1 MLRRVCIPQAEEKH
15 LSCAMK
21 FMSTVQRTYLVHK
34 QACAAYLPFA
44 DEPCSA

>member
-1 MLRRVCIPQAEEKH
+1 
-15 LSCAMK
+15 MK

-44 DEPCSA
+44 DEPCGAWAIYIDFFLLMSLGW